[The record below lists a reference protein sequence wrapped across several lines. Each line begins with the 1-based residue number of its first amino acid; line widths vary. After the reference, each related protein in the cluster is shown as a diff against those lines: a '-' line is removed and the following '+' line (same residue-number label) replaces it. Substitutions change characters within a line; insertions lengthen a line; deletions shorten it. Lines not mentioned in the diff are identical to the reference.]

1 MIGVGID
8 AGGTT
13 TRWIALH
20 EDGRVFSEGN
30 IAGLTAL
37 MLHTDVGVSKLKSE
51 TVLIGRALKEKFAQT
66 NASSNDVIRV
76 CAGFTG
82 IDSHS
87 PELAEIIAASLA
99 TTASN
104 VKIMSDIEV
113 AFRGVFQ
120 PNEGYLVYAGTGSI
134 AVFIDAN
141 DEFQRAG
148 GRGVGLDD
156 GGGGYWM
163 AREAL
168 RQIWRR
174 EDERPGAWK
183 DSSLA
188 CAMFKR
194 IGGSDWDESRKFFYS
209 RERGEIGALALSLQ
223 ETADSDPLSREILR
237 GAGIELAR
245 LGAAMMVR
253 YGPRPIAL
261 SGRASRLHP
270 IIEATMRERLPSAKI
285 SMVETQAHHTAA
297 RMALKY
303 ERTRGYPD
311 DSASCHPREGADPHR
326 EQS

>member
-8 AGGTT
+8 AGGTN
-13 TRWIALH
+13 TRWIALR
-20 EDGRVFSEGN
+20 EDDSVFAEGSV
-30 IAGLTAL
+30 AGLTAL
-37 MLHTDVGVSKLKSE
+37 MLHSEAGVAKLRSE
-51 TVLIGRALKEKFAQT
+51 TARIGIALREKFSQSGF
-66 NASSNDVIRV
+66 ASNELIRV

-82 IDSHS
+82 IDTHS
-87 PELAEIIAASLA
+87 PELAEIIARSFDTNAH
-99 TTASN
+99 N
-104 VKIMSDIEV
+104 VTIMSDIEV
-113 AFRGVFQ
+113 AYRGVFQ

-134 AVFIDAN
+134 AVFIDSEN
-141 DEFQRAG
+141 EFQRAG

-183 DSSLA
+183 DSTLA

-194 IGGSDWDESRKFFYS
+194 IGGDDWDHSRKFFYA
-209 RERGEIGALALSLQ
+209 RERGEIGVLALSLQ

-245 LGAAMMVR
+245 LGAAMIVR
-253 YGPRPIAL
+253 YGLRPIAL

-285 SMVETQAHHTAA
+285 SMVETKAHHTAA
-297 RMALKY
+297 RMALK
-303 ERTRGYPD
+303 
-311 DSASCHPREGADPHR
+311 HL
-326 EQS
+326 